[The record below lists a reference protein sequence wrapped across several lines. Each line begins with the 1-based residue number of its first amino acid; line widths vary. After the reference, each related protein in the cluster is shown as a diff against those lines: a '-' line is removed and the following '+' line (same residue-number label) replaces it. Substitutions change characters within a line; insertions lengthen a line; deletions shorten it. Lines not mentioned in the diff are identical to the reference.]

1 MEVTFYPGKERVRI
15 TQTAEGL
22 DPENY
27 LNVKTN
33 IQGQVPYIPA
43 NFTAHMAP
51 YKELY
56 HYSDSGM
63 CNQCSH
69 L

>member
-1 MEVTFYPGKERVRI
+1 MEVTFYPGEERVRI
-15 TQTAEGL
+15 TQTAEEL
-22 DPENY
+22 DAENY
-27 LNVKTN
+27 LNIKTN
-33 IQGQVPYIPA
+33 IQGQVPHIPA
-43 NFTAHMAP
+43 SFTAHIAP

-63 CNQCSH
+63 CNQSSR

>member
-1 MEVTFYPGKERVRI
+1 MEVTFHPGKETVRI
-15 TQTAEGL
+15 TQVAEGL
-22 DPENY
+22 DPEDY
-27 LNVKTN
+27 LIIKTN

-43 NFTAHMAP
+43 GFTAHLAP

-63 CNQCSH
+63 SNWSSH

>member
-15 TQTAEGL
+15 TQVAEGL
-22 DPENY
+22 DPEDY
-27 LNVKTN
+27 LIIKTN

-43 NFTAHMAP
+43 GFTAHMAP

-63 CNQCSH
+63 RNRSSH